1 MEIFVEFTRRFLII
15 GNYIFFGILSIILI
29 GGSLHVNSRMFYFA
43 LGCIAFS
50 LLIHY
55 LINVIAFKIN
65 PTGKLK

>member
-43 LGCIAFS
+43 LGCIALS
-50 LLIHY
+50 LLFHY

>member
-43 LGCIAFS
+43 LGCIALS

-65 PTGKLK
+65 PTGRLK

>member
-29 GGSLHVNSRMFYFA
+29 GGSLNVNSRMFYFA
-43 LGCIAFS
+43 LGCIALS

-65 PTGKLK
+65 STGKVK

>member
-1 MEIFVEFTRRFLII
+1 MEIFVEFARRFLII

-43 LGCIAFS
+43 LGCIALS

-65 PTGKLK
+65 PTGKVK

>member
-43 LGCIAFS
+43 LGCITLS